1 MNREIIFRGKRVGN
15 GEWVYGNL
23 LLNTIDHEDK
33 AYIIPYFK
41 SSNNFDYIEIIPE
54 SVGQYT
60 GLRDQNNR
68 AIYEWDIIHIWY
80 SRDTSG
86 TDIVEWNEVVQFEC
100 YGDKSGFEIPFLN
113 RCEVVGNIY
122 EHSHICSQQKK
133 NK

>member
-60 GLRDQNNR
+60 GLRDKNNKE
-68 AIYEWDIIHIWY
+68 IYEGDIIHILY

-86 TDIVEWNEVVQFEC
+86 TDIIEWNEVVQFEC
-100 YGDKSGFEIPFLN
+100 YGEKSGFEITFLD

-122 EHSHICSQQKK
+122 ANTVICS
-133 NK
+133 